1 MYRIECRH
9 LHKEFRTDRGPIIPA
24 ADLTVSFPA
33 GEISSVVG
41 ESGCGKT
48 TLIRMIAGLEAPDS
62 GEVVFTDEHG
72 RPGRPR
78 IGIVFQEP
86 RLFPWMSTR
95 ENVALAVRKLP
106 APEREKRVDEV
117 LRLVGLGEAAGL
129 YPSELSGGMAQRAG
143 LARALAALPDVL
155 LLDEAF
161 GALDALTRHRLHDE
175 FVRIHA
181 SHPLTAVLI
190 THDVAEA
197 VILSRTIVELRHGKV
212 AEAFEAPFPYPRTL
226 GSPGVGELTDRIFST
241 FFNQH
246 QPSES

>member
-117 LRLVGLGEAAGL
+117 LRLVGLGEEIG
-129 YPSELSGGMAQRAG
+129 RASC
-143 LARALAALPDVL
+143 RERV
-155 LLDEAF
+155 
-161 GALDALTRHRLHDE
+161 
-175 FVRIHA
+175 
-181 SHPLTAVLI
+181 
-190 THDVAEA
+190 
-197 VILSRTIVELRHGKV
+197 
-212 AEAFEAPFPYPRTL
+212 
-226 GSPGVGELTDRIFST
+226 
-241 FFNQH
+241 
-246 QPSES
+246 